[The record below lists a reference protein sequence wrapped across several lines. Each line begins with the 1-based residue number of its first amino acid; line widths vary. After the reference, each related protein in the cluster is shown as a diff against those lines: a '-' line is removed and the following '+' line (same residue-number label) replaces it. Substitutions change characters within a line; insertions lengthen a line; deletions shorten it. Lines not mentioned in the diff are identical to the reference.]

1 MQERQVISLEQKQQI
16 FHDLAMLYLKN
27 LDTSSMSPSELFDT
41 YQKAKAEIKERSTQ
55 NYEKWF

>member
-27 LDTSSMSPSELFDT
+27 LDTSSELFDT